1 MNLLSLL
8 LSSLLTDSSVSAL
21 AKKTGLS
28 AASLKKLIPL
38 AVPLLLKFLTSN
50 ASSESGALSLL
61 GALSQHTNQKALSDQ
76 IDEADT
82 EDGGKIIGHIFGNQS
97 AAVTNRLAQQSGMSE
112 RDVSSALAG
121 IAPALMSGLSAA
133 NHTVSAA
140 PKVDLSDGID
150 LSDLLGM
157 FAGAQSVQQ
166 VPQGQ
171 SYGGGL
177 LSGLLGGSSSGLGD
191 LFGSMLGSSAQQ
203 ASQENDFNG
212 TQLLSLLSSMTR

>member
-61 GALSQHTNQKALSDQ
+61 GALSQHTNQKTLSDQ

-97 AAVTNRLAQQSGMSE
+97 DAVTNRLAQQSGMSE

>member
-61 GALSQHTNQKALSDQ
+61 GALSQHTNQKTLSDQ

-82 EDGGKIIGHIFGNQS
+82 EDGGKIIGHIFGTQS
-97 AAVTNRLAQQSGMSE
+97 DAVTNRLALQSGMSE

-140 PKVDLSDGID
+140 PKVDLSDGLD

-157 FAGAQSVQQ
+157 FAGAQPAQQAVQS
-166 VPQGQ
+166 Q

-177 LSGLLGGSSSGLGD
+177 MSGLLGGSGSGLGD
-191 LFGSMLGSSAQQ
+191 LFGSLLGSSTQQ
-203 ASQENDFNG
+203 SSQENDFNG

>member
-8 LSSLLTDSSVSAL
+8 LNSLLTDSSVSAL

-38 AVPLLLKFLTSN
+38 AIPLLLKFLTSN

-61 GALSQHTNQKALSDQ
+61 GALSQHTDQKTLSDQ

-97 AAVTNRLAQQSGMSE
+97 DAVTNRLAQQSGMSE

-140 PKVDLSDGID
+140 PKVDLSDGLD
-150 LSDLLGM
+150 LSDLFGM
-157 FAGAQSVQQ
+157 FAGAQPVQQ
-166 VPQGQ
+166 AVQ
-171 SYGGGL
+171 SQPSGGGL

-191 LFGSMLGSSAQQ
+191 LFGSLLGSSAQQ
-203 ASQENDFNG
+203 SSQENDFNG